1 MMQKLYAFLARAPA
15 LQGLTV
21 QVGDVGP
28 APGTAGLWAGGITV
42 LDRRQNLLGG
52 VRQRCRAEF
61 TLRLCLPDTRA
72 ENETRLLAL
81 QAWIAAESAAHRT
94 PVLGSEPQQ
103 ECLRAEQGRMERAEP
118 GGTTQPKKHTLT
130 VRSERRY
137 TPCACRQNTHSFIR
151 RKCNEN

>member
-72 ENETRLLAL
+72 ENEARLLAL
-81 QAWIAAESAAHRT
+81 QTWVAAECAAGRA
-94 PVLGSEPQQ
+94 PVFGNADPARET
-103 ECLRAEQGRMERAEP
+103 LRAEQGKLERADA
-118 GGTTQPKKHTLT
+118 GGTAVYSLRIRAEYTQLYK
-130 VRSERRY
+130 EEM
-137 TPCACRQNTHSFIR
+137 Q
-151 RKCNEN
+151 

>member
-72 ENETRLLAL
+72 ENEARLLAL

-103 ECLRAEQGRMERAEP
+103 ECLRAEQGRMERA
-118 GGTTQPKKHTLT
+118 
-130 VRSERRY
+130 
-137 TPCACRQNTHSFIR
+137 
-151 RKCNEN
+151 

>member
-52 VRQRCRAEF
+52 VRQRC
-61 TLRLCLPDTRA
+61 LPDTRA
-72 ENETRLLAL
+72 ENEARLLAL

-118 GGTTQPKKHTLT
+118 GGTAVYTLRLQAEYTQL
-130 VRSERRY
+130 Y
-137 TPCACRQNTHSFIR
+137 TEEMQ
-151 RKCNEN
+151 